1 MQLNIYSIRMNL
13 EDFIGD
19 EEQEKLILENLRFCK
34 NYVGKLFLAIFKHD
48 NLDEKTIK
56 DFVKRN
62 TDMLFE
68 IGIEI
73 TSDDKFAWFLI
84 DNTKL
89 SKINWRYKWT
99 GEILE
104 GLVEYRKL
112 VEHLKE
118 KKSE

>member
-1 MQLNIYSIRMNL
+1 MQLNIYSIRINL

-48 NLDEKTIK
+48 NLDEKIIK
-56 DFVKRN
+56 EFVKRH
-62 TDMLFE
+62 TDLLFE

-73 TSDDKFAWFLI
+73 TTEDKFGWFVI
-84 DNTKL
+84 GDD
-89 SKINWRYKWT
+89 SIVNWRYKWT

-118 KKSE
+118 KSSK